1 MSSDLIFFLA
11 GVSQVVCGFV
21 AAAIAS
27 SKRHS
32 WWGFFVLGILLGLL
46 GVLVAV
52 IIPRSAPKVPPGLRQ
67 VHCPRCTALQN
78 VARELSSYQCWQCH
92 LQVSLDPPAP
102 RHEPAPLDPS
112 YKSLN
117 NRWF

>member
-1 MSSDLIFFLA
+1 MSSDLILFLA

-27 SKRHS
+27 SKRRS
-32 WWGFFVLGILLGLL
+32 WLGFFVLGILLGLL
-46 GVLVAV
+46 GVLAAAV
-52 IIPRSAPKVPPGLRQ
+52 ISRSAPKAPPGLRQ

-78 VARELSSYQCWQCH
+78 VAQELSTYQCWQCH
-92 LQVSLDPPAP
+92 LQVSLGPPQPQHDPAP
-102 RHEPAPLDPS
+102 SDPS
-112 YKSLN
+112 YNSLN